1 MSDKRSSDNW
11 RPSGALPVLKLRAR
25 MLGNARDYFAARNV
39 IEVDTPVLSRYAVS
53 DVNIESIEAH
63 LQLDSGTSYYL
74 HTSPEFYMKRLLA
87 AGAPDIYQLCRVFR
101 DGERGHR
108 HQPEFMLAEWYR
120 HGFGLEQMINDT
132 LDFILATFGGT
143 VVPGPTQRISYR
155 DAFQRALNVD
165 PITATVADLAPLT
178 TGRHHLDP
186 SSDRDR
192 NDWLDLLLCQAVAPT
207 FAKDSLT
214 VLYNYPADQA
224 ALARVN
230 PDDPNVADRYEI
242 FWGELELANGYVEL
256 ADATEQ
262 RERCNRDQAARQ
274 AQGKTIRPL
283 DRDFLDALR
292 HGLPDCAGVAVG
304 FDRLVMIAA
313 GTDHIGKVNSFVF
326 NPEYHS

>member
-1 MSDKRSSDNW
+1 MTTKRSSDSW
-11 RPSGALPVLKLRAR
+11 KPTATLPALKLRAR
-25 MLGNARDYFAARNV
+25 MLANARNYFAQHNV
-39 IEVDTPVLSRYAVS
+39 VEVDTPMLSRYAVS

-74 HTSPEFYMKRLLA
+74 HTSPEFCMKRLLA
-87 AGAPDIYQLCRVFR
+87 AGAPNIYQLCRVFR

-120 HGFGLEQMINDT
+120 LGFGLEQIINDT
-132 LDFILATFGGT
+132 LDFIRATLGDT
-143 VVPGPTQRISYR
+143 VMPGPTQRISYR
-155 DAFQRALNVD
+155 EAFLSTLDID
-165 PITATVADLAPLT
+165 PLTATVDDLVPLA

-186 SSDRDR
+186 AADRDR
-192 NDWLDLLLCQAVAPT
+192 RDWLDLLLCQAVAPT
-207 FAKDSLT
+207 FDKNSLT

-230 PDDPNVADRYEI
+230 PDDSNVADRFEI

-256 ADATEQ
+256 ADAAEQ

-274 AQGKTIRPL
+274 ALGKTIRPL
-283 DRDFLDALR
+283 DRDFLDALS
-292 HGLPDCAGVAVG
+292 HGLPACAGVAVG

-326 NPEYHS
+326 NPEYLS